1 MKIFIAYSTV
11 GGNTLL
17 VVQKIVEIL
26 TKELQDKPVKIKV
39 CLVQQADLEQIR
51 DCDLLILAS
60 PTYGQGSLEDNFK
73 PFLKQLTK
81 INLKNKKS
89 AVIGLGDIKYYP
101 HYLTEASIILENFLK
116 QQEAELLLPPLK
128 IGKNP
133 IALLNT
139 LVEKWAKKLAVRL
152 LDLLHNSN

>member
-26 TKELQDKPVKIKV
+26 TKELQDKPATIKTY
-39 CLVQQADLEQIR
+39 LVQQADLEQIR
-51 DCDLLILAS
+51 DSDLLILAS
-60 PTYGQGSLEDNFK
+60 PTYGQGNLEDNFK
-73 PFLKQLTK
+73 PFLRQLTK

-89 AVIGLGDIKYYP
+89 AVVGLGDIRYYP
-101 HYLTEASIILENFLK
+101 HYLTEASVILENFLK
-116 QQEAELLLPPLK
+116 HEGAKVLLPSLK

-133 IALLNT
+133 IVLLNT
-139 LVEKWAKKLAVRL
+139 LVEKWAKKLVVSL
-152 LDLLHNSN
+152 LDSPYN